1 MPYVLPDT
9 TIPIYP
15 NSDIV
20 LQVLNPLKSFPFT
33 LQNTREHDIKFLPD
47 RIVILRSAVLFSDY
61 TPHCVMDAFQKLYIP
76 LSYLLSGETETHG
89 PSIKDNRSDN
99 KIYHLHS
106 SCSLPSSGYWK
117 KAKPQ
122 TLKAHQVFWNNA
134 YVRQLV
140 IHYM

>member
-15 NSDIV
+15 NTDIV

-61 TPHCVMDAFQKLYIP
+61 TPHCVVDAFQKLYIP

-89 PSIKDNRSDN
+89 PYIKVTIRFT
-99 KIYHLHS
+99 IFIHLVHYHLQDTGKKPNYKLS
-106 SCSLPSSGYWK
+106 KPTRYSGI
-117 KAKPQ
+117 
-122 TLKAHQVFWNNA
+122 TL
-134 YVRQLV
+134 L
-140 IHYM
+140 